1 MRFACVDCSFEMDYD
16 EDPNELIDCEECGGI
31 MYADGGSA
39 S

>member
-1 MRFACVDCSFEMDYD
+1 MRFVCVDCSFEMDYD

-31 MYADGGSA
+31 MYADEGSA